1 MGNPSYTSVHVSQ
14 PLTDLSVGYFQANK
28 DKYAASKLFPNVGV
42 MKASNQFAVYNRGD
56 LLRSE
61 AKYRGPGAEVAT
73 GGYRISY
80 STYTCDRVAFG
91 KDIDDPTRANADPQF
106 DLDGEAVDYVSD
118 QVLKKLDQDFITD
131 FFATGK
137 WDGASSS
144 TDMTGASA
152 APTTTSQ
159 VLQWNDVASVPIED
173 VAGEMDSVESGTGYR
188 PNVMALGPKV
198 RTALL
203 NHPDIVDRIKYT
215 GQGGFVTNQV
225 LAQLFGVDEVV
236 TLSAV
241 LNSGNENAAE
251 SNDYMAGKHA
261 LLLYRPA
268 SPGLRTPAAG
278 YSFVWTA
285 DGHPLDGVRVKR
297 YRLERNESDRVEG
310 ERWLDGKQV
319 ASDLGAFFASV
330 VA

>member
-1 MGNPSYTSVHVSQ
+1 MSNPSYTSVHVSQ
-14 PLTDLSVGYFQANK
+14 PLTDLSVAYFQANA
-28 DKYAASKLFPNVGV
+28 DKYAASRIFPNVGV

-61 AKYRGPGAEVAT
+61 AEYRAPGAEVAI

-80 STYTCDRVAFG
+80 STYTCDRAAFG

-118 QVLKKLDQDFITD
+118 QVLKKQDQDWVSD
-131 FFATGK
+131 FFAAGK

-144 TDMTGASA
+144 TDIVGIATLVSTSTSA
-152 APTTTSQ
+152 LHWS
-159 VLQWNDVASVPIED
+159 DVASVPIED
-173 VAGEMDSVESGTGYR
+173 VAGEMDSVESGSGYR
-188 PNVMALGPKV
+188 PNVMVLGPKV

-215 GQGGFVTNQV
+215 GQGGFVTNQI

-268 SPGLRTPAAG
+268 SPGLRTPSAG
-278 YSFVWTA
+278 YSFTWTA
-285 DGHPLDGVRVKR
+285 DGHPLDGVRIKR

-310 ERWLDGKQV
+310 ERWYDQKQV
-319 ASDLGAFFASV
+319 ASDLGAFFSGI

>member
-1 MGNPSYTSVHVSQ
+1 MPNPTYNSLHVSA
-14 PLTDLSVGYFQANK
+14 PLTDMSVAYFEANR
-28 DKYAASKLFPNVGV
+28 DKYAAMRIFPAVNV
-42 MKASNQFAVYNRGD
+42 MKQSDKYYTYNRGD
-56 LLRSE
+56 LLRTE
-61 AKYRGPGAEVAT
+61 AKYRGPGAEAAV
-73 GGYRISY
+73 GGYKVSTDSY
-80 STYTCDRVAFG
+80 FCDPVALA
-91 KDIDDPTRANADPQF
+91 KDTLDAERANADAQF
-106 DLDGEAVDYVSD
+106 DLDGEAVSYVTD
-118 QVLKKLDQDFITD
+118 QILRKMDKDWLAD
-131 FFATGK
+131 FFAAAK

-144 TDMTGASA
+144 TDLTGVSSA
-152 APTTTSQ
+152 PSTATQ

-285 DGHPLDGVRVKR
+285 DGHPLDGVRIKR